1 MPSPTGITQEADIA
15 RIKHYRNHLYDH
27 ASEAKVSDVDFKRY
41 WKEIRDVLVRL
52 GGKKWEKDID
62 ELETEVM
69 DPDIEEHYIELL
81 KDWYKDDHSILDKL
95 DQIATEQN
103 QMSVKVDALL
113 QKQDEMLEKVENT
126 GIKVQDK
133 VDDLI
138 KITRFFLYK
147 NKLYKNTQAEI

>member
-1 MPSPTGITQEADIA
+1 MNQ
-15 RIKHYRNHLYDH
+15 LYGH

-95 DQIATEQN
+95 DQIEIEQN

-133 VDDLI
+133 EGDLI
-138 KITRFFLYK
+138 NITRFFLYK